1 MPAAGPGPLLR
12 RARQAG
18 ILPALLLGVA
28 VSLGVTLL
36 SQVGALA
43 GWETRAVDA
52 FQFLRDREPAPEIVL
67 VLIDDD
73 AFRELGERQPLS
85 RRFVADLADFL
96 LQNGARVVALD
107 ILLQAPSLPEEDAVL
122 VAAGARWRG
131 RVVLARE
138 AVQRADGRGW
148 DLRPHFSPALDGP
161 SGFVNAPVEGDGV
174 VRRFD
179 PVLPASGGAFHASF
193 ALAAVAAAASAP
205 PANLAAALGAGP
217 AARVAL
223 PTADAGGRLGPPE
236 PLSLDALA
244 SDRWRISYAGAPG
257 TLVAFPAGPLVSLA
271 RSGQPVAAD
280 NPFRHRLVVVGGT
293 FAMSRDFYR
302 TPTGLMPG
310 VEIQGNAMHT
320 LLARRAL
327 LPPPWWLNA
336 AMLFGTC
343 LAVAALSLWLR
354 PAWAAL
360 ASLALVAGI
369 AAVSYEAY
377 RRGGYWLDFV
387 APAAAMLA
395 YQQGARVVARRR
407 LRSAF
412 GQYVSPEVMARV
424 LRSGAALGGELR
436 EVSVLVSDLRGFTT
450 LCERLAPAE
459 VTEAMNEYL
468 TAMVDRILAHR
479 GMVSDFIGDGI
490 LAFFGA
496 PLDDPDHAWHAVQ
509 TALEMQAALEALN
522 ARWAR
527 EGKLPLAMGVAVN
540 TGPAFAGTI
549 GAPRKKKFALLGDT
563 VNTAARI
570 EGLNRQLETRI
581 LAGPATVLAV
591 GDRIVA
597 TPRGRL
603 PVKGKAEPIEVFE
616 VHGLAAGPAPGRARA
631 GSVGTAG

>member
-1 MPAAGPGPLLR
+1 MRSAGPSPLLR
-12 RARQAG
+12 RARQSG
-18 ILPALLLGVA
+18 VLPALLLGAA
-28 VSLGVTLL
+28 VSLGVAVL

-52 FQFLRDREPAPEIVL
+52 FQFLRDREAAPAIVL
-67 VLIDDD
+67 VAIDEDT
-73 AFRELGERQPLS
+73 FRELGERQPLS
-85 RRFVADLADFL
+85 RRFLAELADFL
-96 LQNGARVVALD
+96 LGNGARVVALD
-107 ILLQAPSLPEEDAVL
+107 ILLQAPSAPGEDAAL
-122 VAAGARWRG
+122 IASRGRWRE
-131 RVVLARE
+131 RLVLAGE
-138 AVQRADGRGW
+138 AVPRGDGRGW
-148 DLRPHFSPALDGP
+148 DLRPQFSPALSA
-161 SGFVNAPVEGDGV
+161 SGFVNAPVEGDGI

-179 PVLPASGGAFHASF
+179 PVLPAGDGAFHASF
-193 ALAAVAAAASAP
+193 ALAAVAAAAPAPSAD
-205 PANLAAALGAGP
+205 LAAALRSGH
-217 AARVAL
+217 AARISL
-223 PTADAGGRLGPPE
+223 PTADASGRFGPAE
-236 PLSLDALA
+236 PVALDALA
-244 SDRWRISYAGAPG
+244 ADRWRISYAGAPG
-257 TLVAFPAGPLVSLA
+257 TLVALPAGPLVALA
-271 RSGQPVAAD
+271 RAGQPVAAD
-280 NPFRHRLVVVGGT
+280 NPFRDRIVVVGGT

-327 LPPPWWLNA
+327 RPPPWWLNA
-336 AMLFGTC
+336 AVLAGTC

-369 AAVSYEAY
+369 AAASYEAY
-377 RRGGYWLDFV
+377 TRGGYWLDFI
-387 APAAAMLA
+387 APVAAMLA
-395 YQQGARVVARRR
+395 YQQGARAVARRR
-407 LRSAF
+407 LRAAF

-436 EVSVLVSDLRGFTT
+436 EVSVLVSDLRGFTA
-450 LCERLAPAE
+450 LCERLAPAQ

-468 TAMVDRILAHR
+468 TAMVDCILAHR

-549 GAPRKKKFALLGDT
+549 GAPRKKKFAVLGDT

-570 EGLNRQLETRI
+570 EGLNRQLGTRI
-581 LAGPATVLAV
+581 LAGRATVLAV
-591 GDRIVA
+591 GDRLAA
-597 TPRGRL
+597 TSRDRVS
-603 PVKGKAEPIEVFE
+603 VKGKAEPIEVFE
-616 VHGLAAGPAPGRARA
+616 VHGLVQGEAKP
-631 GSVGTAG
+631 